1 MDNIQPAPLWATQ
14 RGYEAVLKLYAAQP
28 EWRPMI
34 DTAAT
39 GTAKQRQDIL
49 DWARGW
55 SSVRHVIAL
64 ATAERRWKVKNL
76 RQNKLDHPYR
86 WKDESGAWLTT
97 TLEME
102 RCYGAEPTQE
112 AHHATRNA

>member
-14 RGYEAVLKLYAAQP
+14 RGYEAVAKLYAAQP

-39 GTAKQRQDIL
+39 GTAKERQELLEWAKTQRT
-49 DWARGW
+49 
-55 SSVRHVIAL
+55 VCHVITL
-64 ATAERRWKVKNL
+64 ATAERLWRVKNL
-76 RQNKLDHPYR
+76 RQNSLDHPYR
-86 WKDESGAWLTT
+86 WRDGRHWLTT

-102 RCYGAEPTQE
+102 RCYGAMPTQE
-112 AHHATRNA
+112 AHHDAQDA